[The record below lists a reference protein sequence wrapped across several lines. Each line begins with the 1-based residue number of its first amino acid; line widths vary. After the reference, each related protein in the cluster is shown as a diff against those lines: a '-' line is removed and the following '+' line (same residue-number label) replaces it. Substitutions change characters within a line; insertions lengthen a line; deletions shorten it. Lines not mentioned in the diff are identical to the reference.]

1 MKIKKYIKFW
11 RYPQVL
17 QERETLI
24 EERDSL
30 KGYLENLH
38 REKERAIQEKEQ
50 AIREKDAVYG
60 QLTRLSSMVPE
71 LRNLSKKMVDI
82 GALKKEAREFKKDLD
97 ITKEKLFP
105 TEFSWYP
112 YNTLNNFESL
122 DLLLTGKNRFLLE
135 LIGEKPIVDI
145 GCADGDLAFFF
156 ESLGYG
162 VRAIDYAPTNFN
174 HLQGIRALKSSL
186 SSSVEIEDI
195 DLDAQ
200 FVLPE
205 RNYSLVFFLG
215 ILYHLKNP
223 YHALETLAKSTDYCL
238 LSTRVTKYN
247 ALAGSD
253 HRLDLSS
260 APIAYLLDDL
270 EANNDSTNYWI
281 FSNEGLQRIL
291 RRTGW
296 EICDYITVG
305 NTTDSDPASLEG
317 DERAFCLVK
326 SRFGERSAILEK
338 E

>member
-1 MKIKKYIKFW
+1 
-11 RYPQVL
+11 V
-17 QERETLI
+17 
-24 EERDSL
+24 
-30 KGYLENLH
+30 H
-38 REKERAIQEKEQ
+38 
-50 AIREKDAVYG
+50 
-60 QLTRLSSMVPE
+60 RLSLAIPE
-71 LRNLSKKMVDI
+71 LRDLSKQLIDI
-82 GALKKEAREFKKDLD
+82 GALKKEAKEFQRTLD
-97 ITKEKLFP
+97 TKKEKLAP
-105 TEFSWYP
+105 IEFSWYP
-112 YNTLNNFESL
+112 YNTLNNFEIL

-135 LIGEKPIVDI
+135 LIGEKPLVDI

-156 ESLGYG
+156 ESLSYR

-174 HLQGIRALKSSL
+174 HLQGIRTLKSSL
-186 SSSVEIEDI
+186 SSSVDIEDI

-205 RNYSLVFFLG
+205 KNYSLVFFLG

-326 SRFGERSAILEK
+326 SRFGGRSAILEK

>member
-1 MKIKKYIKFW
+1 MEIKKYIKFW

-30 KGYLENLH
+30 KEHLENL
-38 REKERAIQEKEQ
+38 RKEKER
-50 AIREKDAVYG
+50 AIREKDAMYEQVS
-60 QLTRLSSMVPE
+60 RLSLAVPE
-71 LRNLSKKMVDI
+71 LRDLSKKLVDI
-82 GALKKEAREFKKDLD
+82 GALKKEAREYKINLD
-97 ITKEKLFP
+97 TKKEKLAP
-105 TEFSWYP
+105 PEFSWYP
-112 YNTLNNFESL
+112 YNTLNNFEIL

-156 ESLGYG
+156 ESLGYS

-174 HLQGIRALKSSL
+174 HLQGIRTLKSSL

-195 DLDAQ
+195 DLDAR
-200 FVLPE
+200 FILPE
-205 RNYSLVFFLG
+205 QNYSLVFFLG

-247 ALAGSD
+247 TQAGSN

-260 APIAYLLDDL
+260 VPIAYLLDDL

-296 EICDYITVG
+296 EICDYLTVG

-326 SRFGERSAILEK
+326 SRFGERSAILGK